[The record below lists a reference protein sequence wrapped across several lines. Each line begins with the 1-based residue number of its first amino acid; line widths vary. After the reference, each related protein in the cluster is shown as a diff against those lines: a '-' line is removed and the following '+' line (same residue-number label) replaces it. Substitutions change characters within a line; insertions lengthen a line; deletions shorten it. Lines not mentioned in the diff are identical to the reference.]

1 MNIPPPPGMSR
12 ERRIAL
18 SVCLYEM
25 SLRRAMSDLRAGA
38 QARGNTWADW
48 RAR

>member
-1 MNIPPPPGMSR
+1 MDIAPPPGMSR
-12 ERRIAL
+12 KRRIAF
-18 SVCLYEM
+18 SICLYEM

-48 RAR
+48 SAR

>member
-1 MNIPPPPGMSR
+1 MDIAPPPGMSR

-25 SLRRAMSDLRAGA
+25 NLRRAMRGLRTGA

-48 RAR
+48 SAR